1 MKWLGLG
8 LGLGFGLGYTNPN
21 PNPKQVSTMKV
32 GDSLTGV
39 AIDAGFGEYSERAC
53 ATLGIEQAPAGL
65 KAGMEVMLQVPGG
78 KQRARVTEMT
88 DTSFTLDANHPLA
101 GKKLELDVELLS
113 VDAGAD
119 AHETATFAGGCFW
132 GVELAFQREPGVVG
146 TKVGYCQGDAQE
158 PSYEQVCTG
167 ATGHTE
173 AVRVVFDPKVVTYG
187 RLCELLVDRLGE
199 NVWLENQVG
208 NDRGTQYRSGI
219 YPHSTAQRE
228 VAEACLAAIAQP
240 EGASAGETVTVKT
253 EVEDVARFWDA
264 EDYHQQYLQ
273 KGGQD
278 ASKDAKETIRCY
290 G

>member
-1 MKWLGLG
+1 M
-8 LGLGFGLGYTNPN
+8 Y
-21 PNPKQVSTMKV
+21 
-32 GDSLTGV
+32 D
-39 AIDAGFGEYSERAC
+39 
-53 ATLGIEQAPAGL
+53 PAKISFVDIL
-65 KAGMEVMLQVPGG
+65 RWFWEAHDPTSGMGQ
-78 KQRARVTEMT
+78 
-88 DTSFTLDANHPLA
+88 
-101 GKKLELDVELLS
+101 
-113 VDAGAD
+113 
-119 AHETATFAGGCFW
+119 
-132 GVELAFQREPGVVG
+132 
-146 TKVGYCQGDAQE
+146 
-158 PSYEQVCTG
+158 
-167 ATGHTE
+167 
-173 AVRVVFDPKVVTYG
+173 
-187 RLCELLVDRLGE
+187 
-199 NVWLENQVG
+199 G